1 MKPLLSY
8 TKALQKGSVPQILR
22 HLVCPAIVGAV
33 LTRTLDV
40 GVVVAPHRV
49 CGEPRIDDRLRYFAV
64 VVVGRFELDDDV
76 LIRGVVAEPID
87 DAASSDL
94 LAGEGFEIDRA
105 TIFHVDGLGL
115 RPGREKQHKGEY

>member
-1 MKPLLSY
+1 MRP
-8 TKALQKGSVPQILR
+8 TV
-22 HLVCPAIVGAV
+22 VGAV
-33 LTRTLDV
+33 ISGASDIGIVEATHGSGRKPLVHNGLW
-40 GVVVAPHRV
+40 H
-49 CGEPRIDDRLRYFAV
+49 FAI

>member
-1 MKPLLSY
+1 M
-8 TKALQKGSVPQILR
+8 
-22 HLVCPAIVGAV
+22 CPAIVGAI

-40 GVVVAPHRV
+40 GVVVAPHRF
-49 CGEPRIDDRLRYFAV
+49 CGEPRIDDRLRHFAV

-76 LIRGVVAEPID
+76 LTRGVVAEPID
-87 DAASSDL
+87 DAASSDV

-115 RPGREKQHKGEY
+115 RPGREATQRRILIGSFCTPYKRDEMLANTNGKQS